1 MTFFPS
7 KLFTLGKRKLVHT
20 PFNADAYFVLQLH
33 FIVVSVWLTIVFSL
47 LSVTAAHLHLTH
59 GIIVS

>member
-1 MTFFPS
+1 MT
-7 KLFTLGKRKLVHT
+7 LFTFGKTEIGTH
-20 PFNADAYFVLQLH
+20 PFNADAMLYYALQLH

-47 LSVTAAHLHLTH
+47 AVTAAHLHLTH